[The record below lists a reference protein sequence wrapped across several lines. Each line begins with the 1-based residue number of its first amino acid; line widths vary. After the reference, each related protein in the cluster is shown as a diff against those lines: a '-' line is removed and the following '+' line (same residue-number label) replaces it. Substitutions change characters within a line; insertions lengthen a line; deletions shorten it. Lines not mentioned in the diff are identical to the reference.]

1 MIADLN
7 TTHTQPAADE
17 TPVQFSTAK
26 LSTLRRFAR
35 RSPMLATNTTSVTLP
50 GKGLVEGVSIYGH
63 EHRIEVP
70 GKYTCKVLLSP
81 VNERLQV
88 LSYEAADP
96 AALRDALL
104 ELANLNA
111 YGKVYI
117 KVRGADRAAFE
128 EAGFAR
134 EARIPRY
141 FLGEEAWCMALFP
154 RCERRARPN
163 VSDEERLLAEA
174 THGTPDARRRELP
187 PGYSSSLFDAGDAPE
202 LAALYAE
209 VFSTYPYPITDP
221 AYLRETARTHVV
233 YRLVRNAAGQV
244 VAAASAEANLALRN
258 AEMTDF
264 ASLPSE
270 RGKGLAQFLLA
281 ALEDDARARFGIE
294 CFFTVARASQPGMLK
309 TFHKAGY
316 LYSGALVN
324 NCTIGGGF
332 ETMLV
337 FYKP

>member
-1 MIADLN
+1 MKIHMTAATDAAGVDLEP
-7 TTHTQPAADE
+7 HGSSVPA
-17 TPVQFSTAK
+17 
-26 LSTLRRFAR
+26 STLRRMAR
-35 RSPMLATNTTSVTLP
+35 RTSMVATTTRVTLP
-50 GKGLVEGVSIYGH
+50 ARGVVDGASIYGY
-63 EHRIEVP
+63 EHKIEVP
-70 GKYTCKVLLSP
+70 GSYTCRVLLSP

-88 LSYEAADP
+88 LSYDAADA

-104 ELANLNA
+104 ELANLND

-117 KVRGADRAAFE
+117 KVRGGDRAAFE
-128 EAGFAR
+128 AAGFAP

-141 FLGEEAWCMALFP
+141 FLGEEAWCMALYP

-163 VSDEERLLAEA
+163 TADEERILAEA
-174 THGTPDARRRELP
+174 TQGPADSRRRELP
-187 PGYSSSLFDAGDAPE
+187 PGYSSTLFDAKDAPE
-202 LAALYAE
+202 LAALYGE

-221 AYLRETARTHVV
+221 AYLRETARDNVV
-233 YRLVRNAAGQV
+233 YRLVRNAAGHV
-244 VAAASAEANLALRN
+244 VAAASAETTPALRN

>member
-7 TTHTQPAADE
+7 ATRTQPVADD
-17 TPVQFSTAK
+17 TPVQYSTAK

-35 RSPMLATNTTSVTLP
+35 RSPMPATTTTVNLP
-50 GKGLVEGVSIYGH
+50 GKGIVEGASIYGH
-63 EHRIEVP
+63 EHRIEAP
-70 GKYTCKVLLSP
+70 GKFACKVLLSP

-96 AALRDALL
+96 AALREALL
-104 ELANLNA
+104 ELANLND

-117 KVRGADRAAFE
+117 KVRGGDRAAFE
-128 EAGFAR
+128 DAGFAR

-174 THGTPDARRRELP
+174 THGVPDVRRRELP
-187 PGYSSSLFDAGDAPE
+187 PGYSSSLFDANDAAE
-202 LAALYAE
+202 LAALYGE
-209 VFSTYPYPITDP
+209 VFATYPYPITDP
-221 AYLRETARTHVV
+221 AYLRETARVNVV
-233 YRLVRNAAGQV
+233 YRLVRDSTGRV
-244 VAAASAEANLALRN
+244 VAAASAEANPALRN

-264 ASLPSE
+264 ASLPTE

-316 LYSGALVN
+316 IYSGALVN